1 MSLKAQTGTESLR
14 ETSTPSDGIRKPPGL
29 ESATQLSLIPS
40 ENAPND
46 SGSASRV
53 FRPIHYLG
61 SKLRMVDAIVDA
73 IDKVDPSRGRVC
85 DLFAGSGTV
94 AGMLARTRSV
104 TAVDIQE
111 YSRVLCSALMHPIAI
126 ADSNVSMLK
135 SGEASDLAYATAS
148 IVSHEQECIKSAFL
162 GYPDMLNDFLEN
174 CSLTRFLFGEF
185 NGSQLLRDILT
196 ETAFRLKEVELHNS
210 SNSLTTRMFGGV
222 YFSYSQAV
230 QLDTLLSAVF
240 SAPSPHRDLLLAAV
254 LSTASEI
261 VNTIGKHFAQPIR
274 PKDKDGVT
282 KWNLLHK
289 IHKDRSASVPA
300 IFGEWLR
307 RYRAVTRTRR
317 PHSVIRSDYAEAL
330 ASMEEDV
337 QVVYADPPYTR
348 DHYSRYYHVLETLSL
363 RDNPA
368 VARVHVDGISRV
380 SRGLYRVDRH
390 QSSFCIPSKV
400 VPAFSTLFNGVAR
413 RGLPLVLSYSPYSQ
427 HSGAR
432 PRLLTIDDI
441 KSLAEKEFGRV
452 TVEKV
457 GPFSHN
463 KLNSARLNKAR
474 TQFAESLIICRP

>member
-1 MSLKAQTGTESLR
+1 MSLKTQADTELLP
-14 ETSTPSDGIRKPPGL
+14 ETSISSDGICKPQ
-29 ESATQLSLIPS
+29 SHKSVTQLPLIPS
-40 ENAPND
+40 EITPNNSVSD
-46 SGSASRV
+46 SRV

-61 SKLRMVDAIVDA
+61 SKLRMVDTIVEA
-73 IDKVDPSRGRVC
+73 VGKVDPGGGRVC

-94 AGMLARTRSV
+94 AGVLAQTRSV

-111 YSRVLCSALMHPIAI
+111 YSRVLCSALLNPIAI
-126 ADSNVSMLK
+126 TDSSTFMLERIDVSALT
-135 SGEASDLAYATAS
+135 YATAS
-148 IVSHEQECIKSAFL
+148 IVFHEQECIKRALL

-185 NGSQLLRDILT
+185 NGSKLLRDILT
-196 ETAFRLKEVELHNS
+196 ETTLRLKEVRLHNS

-230 QLDTLLSAVF
+230 KLDALLSAVF
-240 SAPSPHRDLLLAAV
+240 SAPSSHRDLLLAAL
-254 LSTASEI
+254 LSTASEV

-289 IHKDRSASVPA
+289 IHKDRSANVPA
-300 IFGEWLR
+300 IFDEWLQ
-307 RYRAVTRTRR
+307 RYRTVTKTRR
-317 PHSVIRSDYAEAL
+317 PHSVIRSDYADAL

-337 QVVYADPPYTR
+337 QIVYADPPYTR

-368 VARVHVDGISRV
+368 VARVQVDGIERV

-400 VPAFSTLFNGVAR
+400 VPAFSTLFKGVAR

-441 KSLAEKEFGRV
+441 KSLAEKEFGSV

-463 KLNSARLNKAR
+463 KLNNARLNKAR